1 MFHYVYRLTIWLDA
15 EDISAGCDWYGA
27 IGQGLENCKGIIAV
41 ITNKYINS
49 HYCKSELYTANND
62 RKHIFPIIFEDV
74 DFSSSATAKGVKY
87 IISGINWTMFR
98 PSVDDYHT
106 SLDKLCQ
113 GMKEQGRYNK
123 LYETHYFWIVIS
135 DLRMKHN

>member
-1 MFHYVYRLTIWLDA
+1 MSIWLDA
-15 EDISAGCDWYGA
+15 EDISAGCNWYSA

-62 RKHIFPIIFEDV
+62 KKAIFPVMFEEV
-74 DFSSSATAKGVKY
+74 DFSSSSTAKGVKY

-98 PSVDDYHT
+98 PNVDDYYS
-106 SLDKLCQ
+106 SLAKLCQ
-113 GMKEQGRYNK
+113 RLREQG
-123 LYETHYFWIVIS
+123 WC
-135 DLRMKHN
+135 

>member
-1 MFHYVYRLTIWLDA
+1 MNILANYGLYIIYCNFCRLTIWLDA
-15 EDISAGCDWYGA
+15 EDISAGCDWYSA

-62 RKHIFPIIFEDV
+62 RKLIFPTMFEDV
-74 DFSSSATAKGVKY
+74 DFSLSATAKGVKY

-98 PSVDDYHT
+98 ASIDDYHT
-106 SLDKLCQ
+106 SLARLCQ
-113 GMKEQGRYNK
+113 GMKEQGTGINK
-123 LYETHYFWIVIS
+123 FN
-135 DLRMKHN
+135 M